1 MKAPKQIE
9 QLSLSEELEEVITS
23 RESSSESVIVT
34 TSCLALLESERVER
48 ALLSTLLRFNA
59 EDELLLLLLGGVA
72 LLGISLTSSDMKLAG
87 DTVDQRRLL
96 GNFVL

>member
-48 ALLSTLLRFNA
+48 ALLRTLLRFTA
-59 EDELLLLLLGGVA
+59 EDELSLGGVA
-72 LLGISLTSSDMKLAG
+72 LLGISLTSSDMKLAR